1 MSTGHSTCHHRTS
14 QIDEHLI
21 KQTSN
26 PETADSL
33 DGTEPQV
40 AKLVDMEEKG
50 SAVEGW
56 ARVVAVVVERG
67 LEEVEAAMVR
77 AMVAAAMA
85 AASSMR
91 RLHPPDV
98 SQSEPRPSR

>member
-1 MSTGHSTCHHRTS
+1 MKEREVTVG
-14 QIDEHLI
+14 
-21 KQTSN
+21 
-26 PETADSL
+26 
-33 DGTEPQV
+33 GV
-40 AKLVDMEEKG
+40 AEEV
-50 SAVEGW
+50 AVE
-56 ARVVAVVVERG
+56 VE
-67 LEEVEAAMVR
+67 V